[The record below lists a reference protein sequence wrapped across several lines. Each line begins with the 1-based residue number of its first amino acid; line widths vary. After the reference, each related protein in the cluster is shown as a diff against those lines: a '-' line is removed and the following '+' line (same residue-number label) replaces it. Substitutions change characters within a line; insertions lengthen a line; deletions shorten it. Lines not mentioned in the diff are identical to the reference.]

1 MLFLTKKMLN
11 ITKNPEPIDPVL
23 MPEVNVFLF
32 GKGRVDFAWNFTR
45 KVPFWYLYYNTEPG
59 AYLNFGGREVRP
71 TGREIILIPPNTSF
85 RSTCEAPFEH
95 LYIHFTAGYPYSQ
108 VRREVLIFDRS
119 ICGTLDLLLTSEQS
133 PDAAVYA
140 LLFSALAAI
149 PPERF
154 ETEESP
160 IDHRIQHSMSLMNQG
175 LKKKDICRKIGM
187 SQSNFQRR
195 FKAEIGISPHRYFKQ
210 LALEKARAM
219 LSFGTASI
227 NEIAETC
234 GFADRYIFS
243 KAFKKETGISPA
255 EYRSRRKPE

>member
-1 MLFLTKKMLN
+1 MLFLIKKMLN
-11 ITKNPEPIDPVL
+11 ITKNPKPIDSVL
-23 MPEVNVFLF
+23 IPEVNVFLF

-59 AYLNFGGREVRP
+59 AYLNFSGREVRP
-71 TGREIILIPPNTSF
+71 TGREIILIPPNTPF
-85 RSTCEAPFEH
+85 RSACEAPFEH
-95 LYIHFTAGYPYSQ
+95 LYLHFTAGHPYSR

-119 ICGTLDLLLTSEQS
+119 VCGTLDLLLTSERS
-133 PDAAVYA
+133 SDAAVYA

-149 PPERF
+149 PEDRF
-154 ETEESP
+154 ETEEVP
-160 IDHRIQHSMSLMNQG
+160 IDRRIQYSMSLMNQG

-195 FKAEIGISPHRYFKQ
+195 FKAEIGISPHQYSKQ
-210 LALEKARAM
+210 LALEKARAL
-219 LSFGTASI
+219 LSFGTESI

-243 KAFKKETGISPA
+243 KAFKKETGVSPA
-255 EYRSRRKPE
+255 EYRSRRNSE